1 VKELD
6 AHICC
11 SLVTIKLIMGI
22 NLLGYA
28 RRRSEGGAMERRI
41 REDEEVNF
49 FERPPIGEGKP
60 EQVSYFFFQFLCGI
74 SDGLNQFAVFRK

>member
-6 AHICC
+6 VHMDC

-49 FERPPIGEGKP
+49 FGRPPIGEGKP
-60 EQVSYFFFQFLCGI
+60 EQVRIDLFVFFFSSLCGI
-74 SDGLNQFAVFRK
+74 SDGGA

>member
-1 VKELD
+1 
-6 AHICC
+6 
-11 SLVTIKLIMGI
+11 MGI

-49 FERPPIGEGKP
+49 FGRPPIGEGKP
-60 EQVSYFFFQFLCGI
+60 EQVSIFFSAAPLRHLRWLESICRV
-74 SDGLNQFAVFRK
+74 S